1 MKRTTLILTLST
13 LCLCASAKTQ
23 TLSLSSP
30 DGKVSTEISAGD
42 SQLSYSVAYD
52 GISLMAP
59 SLIGLELADGTTI
72 GKNSKISSVKRK
84 SVDDVIASPFYNSDS
99 ITDKYNQVSFNLGRG
114 WAVEFR
120 AYNDGIA
127 YRFVNSNKKA
137 LKINNEIVE
146 FSFPEGAVATVPF
159 VNTKNIQSFDTQFFN
174 SFENTYTIDSISKL
188 DSRRLAFLP
197 LSVSPAGKKAKVLFT
212 ESALID
218 YPGMY
223 LNAQGNTLKG
233 VFAPY
238 PSVEQ
243 QGGHNNLQ
251 MLVPEREDF
260 IAEIA
265 GPRALPWR
273 IAVVAPEDKV
283 LAETNLTY
291 LLADPLRIDDISW
304 IKPGKVAWE
313 WWNAFN
319 LDGVDFKTG
328 VNNNTYKAYIDFASE
343 NGIEYIILDEGWAV
357 NKKADLFLVVPEI
370 NLTELVEY
378 GNKKNVGLILWAGF
392 QAFARDM
399 EKVCKHYSDMGIKG
413 FKIDFL
419 DRDDQKMTKFRAD
432 AAEMCAKYG
441 LVLDIHGTFKAAGIN
456 RTYPNILNV
465 EGVHG
470 LENLKWSPQTLDQV
484 EYDVQI
490 PFIRQVGGPM
500 DYTQGAMLNA
510 SKGNYYP
517 VNSEPMSQGTRC
529 RQLALYMILESPL
542 NMLCDSPSN
551 YRREAESTK
560 FIAEVPT
567 VWDETIV
574 LDGVIGD
581 YIMTARR
588 SGDTWY
594 IGGITDWTARD
605 LVVAL
610 DFLKPGKKYEAEI
623 FEDGTN
629 AHRKGRDYR
638 KRYKNV
644 VAGDAL
650 NMHLAP
656 GGGFAIK
663 IKPE

>member
-1 MKRTTLILTLST
+1 MKHTSLILILST
-13 LCLCASAKTQ
+13 LCLSASAKTQ
-23 TLSLSSP
+23 ILSLSSP
-30 DGKVSTEISAGD
+30 DGKVLTEISAGD
-42 SQLSYSVAYD
+42 SQLCYTVAYN
-52 GISLMAP
+52 GNTLMAP
-59 SLIGLELADGTTI
+59 STIGLELADGTTV
-72 GKNSKISSVKRK
+72 GKNSKITSVKRK
-84 SVDDVIASPFYNSDS
+84 SVDKFIASPFYHSDS
-99 ITDKYNQVSFNLGRG
+99 ITDKYNQLSFNLGHG

-127 YRFVNSNKKA
+127 YRFVNSNKKP

-146 FSFPEGAVATVPF
+146 FSFPKGAVATVPF
-159 VNTKNIQSFDTQFFN
+159 VNTKKIQSFDTQFFN
-174 SFENTYTIDSISKL
+174 SFENTYTIDSLNKL

-197 LSVSPAGKKAKVLFT
+197 LSVEPVGQKAKVLFT

-251 MLVPEREDF
+251 MLVPERENF

-265 GPRALPWR
+265 GPRTLPWR
-273 IAVVAPEDKV
+273 ITVVAPEDKV

-291 LLADPLRIDDISW
+291 LLADPLRLDDISW

-328 VNNNTYKAYIDFASE
+328 VNNETYKAYIDFASE
-343 NGIEYIILDEGWAV
+343 NGIEYIVLDEGWAV
-357 NKKADLFLVVPEI
+357 NKKADLFQVVPEI

-399 EKVCKHYSDMGIKG
+399 EKVCKHYSEMGIKG

-470 LENLKWSPQTLDQV
+470 LENLKWSPETVDQV

-490 PFIRQVGGPM
+490 PFIRQVAGPM

-510 SKGNYYP
+510 AKGNYRP
-517 VNSEPMSQGTRC
+517 INSEPMSQGTRC

-567 VWDETIV
+567 VWDETVV
-574 LDGVIGD
+574 LDGTIGD
-581 YIMTARR
+581 YIITARR

-594 IGGITDWTARD
+594 VGGITDWTARD
-605 LVVAL
+605 LVVPL
-610 DFLKPGKKYEAEI
+610 DFLSPGKKYEAEI

-638 KRYKNV
+638 IRHKNV
-644 VAGDAL
+644 EIGDAM